1 MSEEECPK
9 YKDGDI
15 VWVKLGPC
23 WWPGEVTENGP
34 EDFTSKK
41 PPLAIVKF
49 FNESTYEF
57 VKSHNNIYFY
67 NCDRKNEFIKK
78 GMDSFRGNNSHME
91 KFPGDVS
98 LAEMRTEGNPNILS
112 DPMFAPQKKSNVIA
126 EVFGSPSPKKTPKD
140 GPKQPRGRGSKN
152 SGKKPKINITHR
164 RFLGCDDYEAHIRV
178 QYPGKDT
185 GHLSSDEEVAREE
198 IARLNAE
205 PTKSFNCSSCTF
217 ETNRLEVMLFH
228 VQCHIKGIASPVQ
241 VKKKALPKKKKR
253 IIHKH
258 ITSDDDRTNSSAG
271 FVDTDSEEE
280 IKPKPK
286 RRRRAPGSGKK
297 PKQKKSV
304 EEEKTATDI
313 RTNLLAEWSDSEENE
328 EGETTKL
335 DTSGDSVE
343 ETKGDAKETKSED
356 QSKDLSKSCFDFEE
370 EEEEDNSI
378 VHTAV
383 GRKIPRVIPPN
394 DKRKST
400 DPDNEDA
407 SLPVAEDDENR
418 MEILKVNENL
428 NDNSNP
434 VQNDAEVG
442 KEEEEVFK
450 ELMDSTSVPELPEVP
465 DTIKPPPQ
473 NSVDNKSVKVVDKKS
488 ENATEVAT
496 KLTNPKKRFVK
507 SFEDFELLQNEQ
519 RRAQE
524 EREEELKKEKASSE
538 AVIVEPI
545 EQLPPKLPLIESM
558 EVPPAEPP
566 PVAEVPT
573 AEPSPVAESP
583 PVEEKNEEVV
593 EEAVEPAKTTE
604 EEKEAN
610 VVEARPEPVE
620 EKVPEVVETKSEE
633 SVETK
638 ESNDTLKKI
647 DSNLQISKLKCQ
659 IMSKLSDEEPE
670 SPKSKGKSSHRTPRS
685 KILESY
691 RNDKYNEQKS
701 RKSTEEEKEESPEE
715 SRREQEGRG
724 RTRKSK
730 YLKLQK
736 EEPENDVEKIEE
748 EPTTK
753 EEAIKSD
760 VMKEIEAI
768 PEKNPDEEIG
778 KINQIDDYLND
789 FLFDIPKKPES
800 PKVAEEEGEEK
811 KVEGDQ
817 NNEVRIKC
825 AGSDDDHEA
834 ELDIAIKTNLTN
846 FNKSDDEMSAL
857 STLAMVSQLEPG
869 MEKVVEEEKKAEEEP
884 PKPTKSEPELVP
896 IDGNLTVVSEKD
908 LADGQ
913 VEITAN
919 ASPTYKKPVTLTS
932 FSMDFSECNSNSTSD
947 SAVSESSEPKHEEPK
962 KAPGPEDAYDLEEH
976 IPSQIVDKS
985 KPAKEATPPPA
996 SKLLERLTTPE
1007 TKTKDNSAAKI
1018 AKVPMTKESAK
1029 VTKTKFVIKSSAAA
1043 NKIVKAAAPAHP
1055 SKAVILSEKIIKPVK
1070 PQSDGSVSVQ
1080 KITSKRNLHDPDEI
1094 DTFIIQKG
1102 AKSVDDDDD
1111 MELGANDDQSNE
1123 IPAKRYKKSTT
1134 GMDPKKLQVSS
1145 TATSVKKRGKAKI
1158 LQQTI
1163 ITPAGEI
1170 IQPSV
1175 TQATVTTTDD
1185 NVFDINSMPIVLSDQ
1200 ILTPESIENMPIYL
1214 SDTVQS
1220 TPEPAAKVQTAVVK
1234 KTPVTVQ
1241 GQMRVLNKSIAS
1253 PATKLV
1259 KTPKILGSVGSKL
1272 IKHNSL
1278 TGSKHGKY
1286 VIVTQSSPAAPTSKY
1301 TVGKKQT
1308 LIKRATGELMS
1319 TAGTLTKVQNIA
1331 PEPSGNKI
1339 MILTNQQGQQQRVLL
1354 TPAQQKMMGYQTQ
1367 GAKMTKTLVKGNIIQ
1382 KGKDGQMTAI
1392 PGSSGL
1398 ISKNVTPSR
1407 LNSSQTLISS
1417 SGHVLTPIHP
1427 QQAKSMRLEKPMA
1440 GRKIHMQS
1448 HKVPMKPPPQKTILI
1463 KNQHGQTV
1471 RKIQGTDDALLDKQ
1485 VAEQIE
1491 AIKASGV
1498 LQQKQEI
1505 LNYKSAPKSF
1515 RRSYAKK
1522 IETSSPKPVVQKVP
1536 PPPKPETAVPPLAPI
1551 SPKKPEPAASQPEAK
1566 TQPERPLHQLVI
1578 QDAMGN
1584 QTTITEGQILALPSE
1599 TVDGQPQ
1606 SYMLVTLDESGNL
1619 TPLNNEALL
1628 SLDPNLGLG
1637 GDLGNTVLQ
1646 IDQSALKE
1654 EAVAQP
1660 EAVVEAAKTEPMVV
1674 TEAQEVVAP
1683 APKEEE
1689 KAPEAEAPQ
1698 DQLVESGV
1706 MQGVGGEPGQQ
1717 LIVTGDPI
1725 AAQKFLESLTE
1736 GNTDLANILASAE
1749 GSSILIHADGQQI
1762 LINTDSDNQMLLS
1775 VNTDNLNMTESTEGG
1790 GNPIFATQPSKNQD
1804 ILAAAL
1810 ADTDVFQQ
1818 EQNGAQ
1824 GKVAQLSP
1832 NSALYP
1838 MNVGNVLETSLTLNS
1853 PIMTPLE
1860 VPSTNSKKISD
1871 ENDILTQVPKNVD
1884 LPITIT
1890 DPNISQTVSQQQV
1903 ASLMANELQ
1912 SNLELSLP
1920 ISESTMT
1927 VASSEMNS
1935 PSFVYSLPSLDPSVD
1950 MTQKPFNSSMPLLTE
1965 DGEEAAA
1972 EPKDKT
1978 DPTKGADEKSDEDKN
1993 EAKITP
1999 EGSFLDESEGLCT
2012 LGGEMCSSLSEPPPD
2027 MFDLSAVLSSHQIKA
2042 DETSP
2047 KEEAKSGAD
2056 SEMEEV
2062 ELKIDDKG
2070 GDESVSSES
2079 VNPDTASVT
2088 ETSSPN
2094 TMNEDSCEIPV
2105 QPEIVTTLKE
2115 DRFDGKRGSED
2126 EMDNNESKKCKFD

>member
-1 MSEEECPK
+1 MK
-9 YKDGDI
+9 I
-15 VWVKLGPC
+15 
-23 WWPGEVTENGP
+23 
-34 EDFTSKK
+34 
-41 PPLAIVKF
+41 
-49 FNESTYEF
+49 FN
-57 VKSHNNIYFY
+57 
-67 NCDRKNEFIKK
+67 FIK
-78 GMDSFRGNNSHME
+78 
-91 KFPGDVS
+91 V
-98 LAEMRTEGNPNILS
+98 
-112 DPMFAPQKKSNVIA
+112 V
-126 EVFGSPSPKKTPKD
+126 
-140 GPKQPRGRGSKN
+140 
-152 SGKKPKINITHR
+152 
-164 RFLGCDDYEAHIRV
+164 RV
-178 QYPGKDT
+178 
-185 GHLSSDEEVAREE
+185 
-198 IARLNAE
+198 
-205 PTKSFNCSSCTF
+205 C
-217 ETNRLEVMLFH
+217 
-228 VQCHIKGIASPVQ
+228 
-241 VKKKALPKKKKR
+241 
-253 IIHKH
+253 
-258 ITSDDDRTNSSAG
+258 
-271 FVDTDSEEE
+271 
-280 IKPKPK
+280 
-286 RRRRAPGSGKK
+286 
-297 PKQKKSV
+297 
-304 EEEKTATDI
+304 
-313 RTNLLAEWSDSEENE
+313 
-328 EGETTKL
+328 
-335 DTSGDSVE
+335 
-343 ETKGDAKETKSED
+343 
-356 QSKDLSKSCFDFEE
+356 
-370 EEEEDNSI
+370 
-378 VHTAV
+378 
-383 GRKIPRVIPPN
+383 
-394 DKRKST
+394 
-400 DPDNEDA
+400 
-407 SLPVAEDDENR
+407 
-418 MEILKVNENL
+418 
-428 NDNSNP
+428 
-434 VQNDAEVG
+434 
-442 KEEEEVFK
+442 
-450 ELMDSTSVPELPEVP
+450 
-465 DTIKPPPQ
+465 
-473 NSVDNKSVKVVDKKS
+473 
-488 ENATEVAT
+488 
-496 KLTNPKKRFVK
+496 
-507 SFEDFELLQNEQ
+507 
-519 RRAQE
+519 
-524 EREEELKKEKASSE
+524 
-538 AVIVEPI
+538 
-545 EQLPPKLPLIESM
+545 
-558 EVPPAEPP
+558 
-566 PVAEVPT
+566 
-573 AEPSPVAESP
+573 
-583 PVEEKNEEVV
+583 
-593 EEAVEPAKTTE
+593 
-604 EEKEAN
+604 
-610 VVEARPEPVE
+610 
-620 EKVPEVVETKSEE
+620 
-633 SVETK
+633 
-638 ESNDTLKKI
+638 
-647 DSNLQISKLKCQ
+647 
-659 IMSKLSDEEPE
+659 
-670 SPKSKGKSSHRTPRS
+670 
-685 KILESY
+685 
-691 RNDKYNEQKS
+691 
-701 RKSTEEEKEESPEE
+701 
-715 SRREQEGRG
+715 
-724 RTRKSK
+724 
-730 YLKLQK
+730 
-736 EEPENDVEKIEE
+736 
-748 EPTTK
+748 
-753 EEAIKSD
+753 
-760 VMKEIEAI
+760 
-768 PEKNPDEEIG
+768 
-778 KINQIDDYLND
+778 
-789 FLFDIPKKPES
+789 
-800 PKVAEEEGEEK
+800 
-811 KVEGDQ
+811 
-817 NNEVRIKC
+817 
-825 AGSDDDHEA
+825 
-834 ELDIAIKTNLTN
+834 
-846 FNKSDDEMSAL
+846 EMSRQCQ
-857 STLAMVSQLEPG
+857 SRFR
-869 MEKVVEEEKKAEEEP
+869 KDYKH
-884 PKPTKSEPELVP
+884 LVF
-896 IDGNLTVVSEKD
+896 
-908 LADGQ
+908 
-913 VEITAN
+913 
-919 ASPTYKKPVTLTS
+919 
-932 FSMDFSECNSNSTSD
+932 FS
-947 SAVSESSEPKHEEPK
+947 
-962 KAPGPEDAYDLEEH
+962 
-976 IPSQIVDKS
+976 
-985 KPAKEATPPPA
+985 
-996 SKLLERLTTPE
+996 
-1007 TKTKDNSAAKI
+1007 
-1018 AKVPMTKESAK
+1018 
-1029 VTKTKFVIKSSAAA
+1029 
-1043 NKIVKAAAPAHP
+1043 
-1055 SKAVILSEKIIKPVK
+1055 
-1070 PQSDGSVSVQ
+1070 
-1080 KITSKRNLHDPDEI
+1080 
-1094 DTFIIQKG
+1094 
-1102 AKSVDDDDD
+1102 
-1111 MELGANDDQSNE
+1111 
-1123 IPAKRYKKSTT
+1123 
-1134 GMDPKKLQVSS
+1134 
-1145 TATSVKKRGKAKI
+1145 
-1158 LQQTI
+1158 
-1163 ITPAGEI
+1163 
-1170 IQPSV
+1170 
-1175 TQATVTTTDD
+1175 
-1185 NVFDINSMPIVLSDQ
+1185 
-1200 ILTPESIENMPIYL
+1200 
-1214 SDTVQS
+1214 
-1220 TPEPAAKVQTAVVK
+1220 
-1234 KTPVTVQ
+1234 
-1241 GQMRVLNKSIAS
+1241 
-1253 PATKLV
+1253 
-1259 KTPKILGSVGSKL
+1259 
-1272 IKHNSL
+1272 
-1278 TGSKHGKY
+1278 
-1286 VIVTQSSPAAPTSKY
+1286 
-1301 TVGKKQT
+1301 
-1308 LIKRATGELMS
+1308 
-1319 TAGTLTKVQNIA
+1319 
-1331 PEPSGNKI
+1331 
-1339 MILTNQQGQQQRVLL
+1339 
-1354 TPAQQKMMGYQTQ
+1354 
-1367 GAKMTKTLVKGNIIQ
+1367 GNIIQ

-1978 DPTKGADEKSDEDKN
+1978 DPTKGADEKSNEDKN